1 MLWLCFT
8 NPPSLC
14 PTLRTKGLNDFILNS
29 QDLIQFAKSLLYPNT
44 IDYGKSAR
52 CGEGL
57 LFLSIPPT
65 LLDSSSTFLTFC
77 PARVSRTVTKQT
89 CVCVFPVQTDTLQ
102 L

>member
-1 MLWLCFT
+1 MNALAMLHK
-8 NPPSLC
+8 PPFPVPHSEWG
-14 PTLRTKGLNDFILNS
+14 TG
-29 QDLIQFAKSLLYPNT
+29 IQFTKSLLYPNT